1 MTRCKLCFIL
11 FPLFLWVNCWGQN
24 VDPESPHLLA
34 IRTDRLI
41 EVGSGN
47 VIANAVVLI
56 EGERIKAVGSKI
68 DIPKGAQTIDLGNVT
83 ILPGLIDCHTHLLQ
97 SYYNEVGDGQNI
109 VTTTTLGTP
118 TRALLGA
125 FNARGM
131 LEAGFTAVRDVGNSG
146 AGGDVALRN
155 AIEAGWVPGPRMAVS
170 TRALAPVGGQ
180 FDGYPLSPETRD
192 VIVNQEYRVVT
203 GTVEA
208 TRAVREA
215 MYEGADLIKVI
226 VGVGPNTLSLEEM
239 NTIVTEAHR
248 GGKRVA
254 AHAVDDAQA
263 RIAAEAGVDSIEHG
277 YGASEDVLKLM
288 ASKKIFLVPTDGTV
302 DTYIHRTDM
311 KPDAYQ
317 QLEAII
323 KKYPITNNTKRLQ
336 RAMKLGVPIAAGSD
350 YYYLGPP
357 DKTRGQ
363 TAKWVLHAYADE
375 GMAPIDV
382 IRAAT
387 INAARLLGWQD
398 RVGSIEADKL
408 ADLIAVE
415 GDPSKDITALDRV
428 DFVMKGGEIVLNRR
442 SPTSTP

>member
-1 MTRCKLCFIL
+1 MTRRKLCFIL

-155 AIEAGWVPGPRMAVS
+155 AIESGWVPGPRMAVS

-302 DTYIHRTDM
+302 DIHSSNRYETGRLPATRSHHQKVSHHEQYQAASKSDETRRSDSRRVGLLLSRAARQDPR
-311 KPDAYQ
+311 PDGQ
-317 QLEAII
+317 VGV
-323 KKYPITNNTKRLQ
+323 TRLCRRRNGAHRRDSSSHDQ
-336 RAMKLGVPIAAGSD
+336 CGTPSWVAGSS
-350 YYYLGPP
+350 
-357 DKTRGQ
+357 GQ
-363 TAKWVLHAYADE
+363 Y
-375 GMAPIDV
+375 
-382 IRAAT
+382 
-387 INAARLLGWQD
+387 
-398 RVGSIEADKL
+398 
-408 ADLIAVE
+408 
-415 GDPSKDITALDRV
+415 
-428 DFVMKGGEIVLNRR
+428 
-442 SPTSTP
+442 